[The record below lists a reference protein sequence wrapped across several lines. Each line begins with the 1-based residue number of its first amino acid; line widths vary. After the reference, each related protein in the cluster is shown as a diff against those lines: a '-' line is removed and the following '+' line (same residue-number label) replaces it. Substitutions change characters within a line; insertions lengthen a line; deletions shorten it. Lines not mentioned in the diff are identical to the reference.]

1 MMRHPMIK
9 RRIIVA
15 GEFWFG
21 STGAGI
27 AHGLRQQGHIVSEVD
42 MRHHFPVSLSPLSK
56 LVFKIS
62 RGQCIE
68 SYQQH
73 VRDATKQTGNE
84 ILITIKGSFLDPEL
98 LINLRKKGLFI
109 VNFYPDVA
117 FDHPGFGAEWLASY
131 DLIATTKAFHIDYL
145 TAAHGADKV
154 AFVPHGYSTL
164 AHRPRAIPVDDAP
177 FEYDIAYV
185 GNASE
190 HKARAL
196 TPIAAAFP
204 NKRFLLAGAGWEQ
217 YAEGTALQSC
227 IRLGQIIGDGYARTI
242 ERSRINLAVH
252 FGPAGRYGWEDRVS
266 TRSFEIPACGGFMLH
281 VDNPEIRGLFDAGTE
296 IELFS
301 NSAEAIAKI
310 EYYLA
315 HPDQRIAIAQNG
327 YRRCVPAY
335 SLDARAAELM
345 DLIEQRMKTR

>member
-1 MMRHPMIK
+1 MTK
-9 RRIIVA
+9 RRIILA

-21 STGAGI
+21 STGAGM

-42 MRHHFPVSLSPLSK
+42 MRHHFPISLNSLSK

-62 RGQCIE
+62 SRQFIA

-73 VRDATKQTGNE
+73 VRDIAQQSDSD
-84 ILITIKGSFLDPEL
+84 ILLTIKGSFLDRRL
-98 LINLRKKGLFI
+98 LSDVRKMGLFI

-117 FDHPGFGAEWLASY
+117 FDHPGLSAAWLSHY
-131 DLIATTKAFHIDYL
+131 DLIATTKSFHIGHL
-145 TAAHGADKV
+145 TAALGADKV

-164 AHRPRAIPVDDAP
+164 AHRPRAIPTDDIP
-177 FEYDIAYV
+177 FDYDIAYV

-227 IRLGQIIGDGYARTI
+227 IRLGQIIGDDYARTI

-252 FGPAGRYGWEDRVS
+252 FGPAGRYGWEDSVS

-310 EYYLA
+310 EYYLG
-315 HPDQRIAIAQNG
+315 HPDQRIAISQNG